1 MKILVLN
8 GPNLNM
14 LGIREKDIYGEQT
27 YPELVGYIERIAEAE
42 SAEIEI
48 YQSNH
53 EGDIIDRIQ
62 EAYGVADG
70 IIINGGGYTHTS
82 IAIMDA
88 IKAVQ
93 LPAVEVHLSD
103 ISSREDFRKL
113 SYLSKVCEKSIMGRG
128 FAGYAEAVRYLCE
141 KYGR

>member
-27 YPELVGYIERIAEAE
+27 YPELVGYIERIAEDE

-53 EGDIIDRIQ
+53 EGILIDRIQ
-62 EAYGVADG
+62 EAYGTADA

-113 SYLSKVCEKSIMGRG
+113 SYLSQVCEKTIMGKG
-128 FAGYAEAVRYLCE
+128 FAGYAEAIRYLCE
-141 KYGR
+141 KYGK